1 MIHMMTRNNPQQRQ
15 EQLKKRNRLRKIGKI
30 KKIISYF
37 LILCIVVASH
47 YMVLVIFANS
57 EDSEAQN
64 WAINYLISLAQDMGV
79 NQILKVILTIISLRI
94 MVGAK
99 NQKLKIILKLLID
112 PVTVR
117 SLAMAAKTMSSPDPV
132 VPAIG
137 GLSEPRN

>member
-15 EQLKKRNRLRKIGKI
+15 EQLKKRNRLRKIGKM

-47 YMVLVIFANS
+47 YMILVIFANS

-79 NQILKVILTIISLRI
+79 NQILKVILTIVSLRI

>member
-79 NQILKVILTIISLRI
+79 NQILKVILTIVSLRI

-99 NQKLKIILKLLID
+99 SQKLKIILKLLID